1 MGKNARLF
9 DNVYTFPVKVFNGQV
24 VNNSVPQY
32 FGNYPFLN
40 DKRVKAISV
49 QPVAW
54 SPAVNSDYMIT
65 LIDVNGEQ
73 LLFNQPVSD
82 LVVTVAGVNRTRL
95 RLFNLFGIDLQR
107 SYFSSVTGV
116 GFITNATLF
125 NLNFY
130 Y

>member
-40 DKRVKAISV
+40 DKTVKAISV
-49 QPVAW
+49 Q
-54 SPAVNSDYMIT
+54 MIDWNIVT
-65 LIDVNGEQ
+65 NPDFLLTFMNIKGEQ
-73 LLFNQPVSD
+73 LLFNQLVSD
-82 LVVTVAGVNRTRL
+82 LVVTVGGVNNTRL
-95 RLFNLFGIDLQR
+95 RLFNLFAVDLQR
-107 SYFSSVTGV
+107 SYFSSVQGV
-116 GFITNATLF
+116 AFIGNATLF
-125 NLNFY
+125 NINFY

>member
-9 DNVYTFPVKVFNGQV
+9 DDVYTFPVKVYPGQT

-40 DKRVKAISV
+40 DKTVKAISV
-49 QPVAW
+49 QPINW
-54 SPAVNSDYMIT
+54 SPAVNPDYMIT
-65 LIDVNGEQ
+65 FMNVKGDQ

-82 LVVTVAGVNRTRL
+82 LVQTLAGVNNTRL
-95 RLFNLFGIDLQR
+95 RLFNLFAIDLQR
-107 SYFSSVTGV
+107 SYFTSVISTSFV
-116 GFITNATLF
+116 SVSTLF
-125 NLNFY
+125 NINFY